1 MIMKHIVT
9 VFSIIFSLSISSQ
22 EKPIDI
28 KQIFWDAETYFYE
41 NDYKEALS
49 NYLELNKIEQTDN
62 ANLFYRIGVCYLKG
76 YNKKTEKIKAIPYLE
91 KAVKSTSKDYEEGE
105 ITELNAAEDAFIYLG
120 DAYAINNELDKAIQ
134 TYNQYKEESGTTDKY
149 FLDIVNRK
157 IETCESAKLLE
168 TLSIKYTLKNL
179 GSTINNKFANYNAVM
194 SADGNTIAY
203 TSDMKFYEAVFYSN
217 KVDGKF
223 TEPKN
228 LNIEAKVEGSIR
240 TTGISSDGKELY
252 LFKKGDDDGKGDIF
266 VSKFDGT
273 KWSGLERL
281 NKNINSSD
289 LEQSAC
295 PSSDGNTL
303 YFTSNRKGGFGSLDI
318 YKSIKQE
325 DGQWG
330 KAINLGEKINSNFDD
345 VYPFILSDNKTMYFG
360 TQGHYYNMGQNDLFM
375 VKQLTDSTYT
385 KPLNFGYPLNT
396 TDDNSFIYP
405 LIETG
410 KALIS
415 LASDDGF
422 GDLDI
427 YEITFY
433 PQTTP
438 TVTLMGKLDNYGKE
452 IEIKINSD
460 NQNTQEIKTK
470 TDGNFSI
477 QTPSGKVTITITAEN
492 MDNASKTLDIPK
504 VYCLAEINI
513 SDIEL
518 KHNNTEIAEKNG
530 GHQKNTFETI
540 NNTTIPTILFE
551 FNKINA
557 DKYNKDLDLLANYL
571 NSANNILV
579 EIGGYADAQGD
590 EAYNLMLSEKRA
602 NTIKNYLIS
611 KSVNAEKLI
620 VKAYGEKYP
629 VSINI
634 NPKSRKYNRRVQ
646 FKIIRDEIGKLNFA
660 LPVIPDEYMIK

>member
-1 MIMKHIVT
+1 MKHIVT
-9 VFSIIFSLSISSQ
+9 VFSIIFSLSVFSQ

-49 NYLELNKIEQTDN
+49 NYLEINKIEQTDN

-91 KAVKSTSKDYEEGE
+91 KAVKSTSKAYEEGE
-105 ITELNAAEDAFIYLG
+105 ITERNADEDAFIYLG

-168 TLSIKYTLKNL
+168 ILSIKYTLKNL

-228 LNIEAKVEGSIR
+228 LNIEAKVEGSIS

-273 KWSGLERL
+273 KWSGLEKL

-345 VYPFILSDNKTMYFG
+345 VYPFILSDNKTMYLG

-530 GHQKNTFETI
+530 GPQKNTFETI

-551 FNKINA
+551 FNKINS

>member
-9 VFSIIFSLSISSQ
+9 VFSIIFSLSVFSQ

-49 NYLELNKIEQTDN
+49 NYLEINKIEQTDN

-91 KAVKSTSKDYEEGE
+91 KAVKSTSKAYEEGE
-105 ITELNAAEDAFIYLG
+105 ITERNADEDAFIYLG

-168 TLSIKYTLKNL
+168 ILSIKYTLKNL

-228 LNIEAKVEGSIR
+228 LNIEAKVEGSIS

-273 KWSGLERL
+273 KWSGLEKL

-345 VYPFILSDNKTMYFG
+345 VYPFILSDNKTMYLG

-530 GHQKNTFETI
+530 GPQKNTFETI

-551 FNKINA
+551 FNKINS

>member
-1 MIMKHIVT
+1 
-9 VFSIIFSLSISSQ
+9 
-22 EKPIDI
+22 
-28 KQIFWDAETYFYE
+28 
-41 NDYKEALS
+41 
-49 NYLELNKIEQTDN
+49 
-62 ANLFYRIGVCYLKG
+62 
-76 YNKKTEKIKAIPYLE
+76 
-91 KAVKSTSKDYEEGE
+91 
-105 ITELNAAEDAFIYLG
+105 
-120 DAYAINNELDKAIQ
+120 
-134 TYNQYKEESGTTDKY
+134 
-149 FLDIVNRK
+149 
-157 IETCESAKLLE
+157 
-168 TLSIKYTLKNL
+168 
-179 GSTINNKFANYNAVM
+179 
-194 SADGNTIAY
+194 
-203 TSDMKFYEAVFYSN
+203 
-217 KVDGKF
+217 
-223 TEPKN
+223 
-228 LNIEAKVEGSIR
+228 
-240 TTGISSDGKELY
+240 
-252 LFKKGDDDGKGDIF
+252 
-266 VSKFDGT
+266 
-273 KWSGLERL
+273 
-281 NKNINSSD
+281 
-289 LEQSAC
+289 
-295 PSSDGNTL
+295 
-303 YFTSNRKGGFGSLDI
+303 
-318 YKSIKQE
+318 
-325 DGQWG
+325 
-330 KAINLGEKINSNFDD
+330 
-345 VYPFILSDNKTMYFG
+345 
-360 TQGHYYNMGQNDLFM
+360 
-375 VKQLTDSTYT
+375 
-385 KPLNFGYPLNT
+385 
-396 TDDNSFIYP
+396 
-405 LIETG
+405 
-410 KALIS
+410 
-415 LASDDGF
+415 
-422 GDLDI
+422 
-427 YEITFY
+427 
-433 PQTTP
+433 
-438 TVTLMGKLDNYGKE
+438 MGKLDNYGKE